1 MNSLLIIFFSL
12 SLSFQNK
19 IEERDMY
26 ENAVTL
32 IKKYETWHGE
42 KNPNEMGYGHTIL
55 SKQEKMLKSTFTRE
69 QGDSLLR
76 KDLNDKMKC
85 FKHLSFKYRLLAG
98 MLAYNI
104 GENKVK
110 KSTFLKELN
119 KKNPNMKIVF
129 IQYKAWNKYNG
140 RFHKGLFKRRVEE
153 LKIIFK

>member
-1 MNSLLIIFFSL
+1 
-12 SLSFQNK
+12 
-19 IEERDMY
+19 
-26 ENAVTL
+26 
-32 IKKYETWHGE
+32 
-42 KNPNEMGYGHTIL
+42 
-55 SKQEKMLKSTFTRE
+55 
-69 QGDSLLR
+69 
-76 KDLNDKMKC
+76 MKC